1 MNSSNDSLKVVE
13 QTLNQTQEQL
23 FLLLDPSILTNI
35 QKQFQTFSDPKVLE
49 GIKKQLR
56 PIADPH
62 IFADIKKNLRALGD
76 ATTRADVLKQLRP
89 ISEAF
94 EAIRVEY
101 LGRKGIFAQMF
112 KELGQLAPDKRAKTG
127 QNLNALKKWVSNAL
141 EERHNELK
149 ALSEASII
157 AEEKVDLTLPGVY
170 HSLGHLHLLTQ
181 VQQEIESIFLRM
193 GFDVAT
199 GPEIESEY
207 YNFEAL
213 NIPEDHPAREEWDS
227 FYIDDS
233 HLLRPHTSPVQ
244 IRVMEQTDP
253 PVRIICPGRCYRRDT
268 QDATHS
274 PVFHQVELLW
284 VEEGLSLANLK
295 YVIEYFVHE
304 FFGAE
309 YEMRLSGDFFPFT
322 EPSVQ
327 VHMRSLGSPDWL
339 ELGGAGMVDPAVLT
353 KVGYDPEKVTGFA
366 FGFGIERM
374 AMLRY
379 GIDDIRTFL
388 TNDLRFIEQF

>member
-1 MNSSNDSLKVVE
+1 
-13 QTLNQTQEQL
+13 
-23 FLLLDPSILTNI
+23 LLLDPSVLTNI

-49 GIKKQLR
+49 DIQQRLQPLTDPRLFAGIQE
-56 PIADPH
+56 
-62 IFADIKKNLRALGD
+62 NLQALGD
-76 ATTRADVLKQLRP
+76 AISRASILEQIRP
-89 ISEAF
+89 ISEAL
-94 EAIRVEY
+94 EAIRVAY

-112 KELGQLAPDKRAKTG
+112 KDLGLLAPDNRAKTG
-127 QNLNALKKWVSNAL
+127 QNLNALKEWISNGV
-141 EERHNELK
+141 EERDNELK
-149 ALSEASII
+149 ILSEESTI

-295 YVIEYFVHE
+295 YVLELFVRE
-304 FFGAE
+304 FFGE
-309 YEMRLSGDFFPFT
+309 GYEMRLSGDFFPFT

-327 VHMRSLGSPDWL
+327 VHMRSRGSSDWL
-339 ELGGAGMVDPAVLT
+339 ELGGAGMVDPAVLSQ
-353 KVGYDPEKVTGFA
+353 VGYDPEQVSGFA
-366 FGFGIERM
+366 FGFGVERM

-388 TNDLRFIEQF
+388 INDLRFIEQF